1 MLTRRL
7 LILSWLILPM
17 GSAAFADERSW
28 KRQRQVLFDQLRNAG
43 TEREAR
49 RVEDA
54 IWRMW
59 MANAPTSAT
68 AEAVTEAMK
77 KRERYD
83 WDGALELL
91 DEATASA
98 PDYAEVWNQRAFVRF
113 LKQDLDGSL
122 EDIDRAIRLE
132 PNHFAALAGK
142 ALILIQQ
149 GRVELGQTA
158 LREAVRLNPWLRE
171 RSMLI
176 PRPGEILPGP
186 GKDI

>member
-7 LILSWLILPM
+7 LILSCLTLPI
-17 GSAAFADERSW
+17 GSTAFADEPMR
-28 KRQRQVLFDQLRNAG
+28 KRESQALFDQLRNAG
-43 TEREAR
+43 SEREAR

-59 MANAPTSAT
+59 MAEAPTPEI
-68 AEAVTEAMK
+68 AEAVSEAMR

-83 WDGALELL
+83 WDGALALL
-91 DEATASA
+91 DKATASA
-98 PDYAEVWNQRAFVRF
+98 PAYAEAWNQRAFVRF

-122 EDIDRAIRLE
+122 EDIERAIRLE

-142 ALILIQQ
+142 ALILMQQ
-149 GRVELGQTA
+149 GRVDLGQTA
-158 LREAVRLNPWLRE
+158 LREAVQLNPWLRE

-176 PRPGEILPGP
+176 PRPSEILPGP

>member
-1 MLTRRL
+1 LAQRIRHGLAAHASASSNHPCAERRLTMLTRRL

-98 PDYAEVWNQRAFVRF
+98 PDYAEVWNQ
-113 LKQDLDGSL
+113 
-122 EDIDRAIRLE
+122 
-132 PNHFAALAGK
+132 
-142 ALILIQQ
+142 
-149 GRVELGQTA
+149 
-158 LREAVRLNPWLRE
+158 
-171 RSMLI
+171 
-176 PRPGEILPGP
+176 
-186 GKDI
+186 